1 MAKYTNSGYTG
12 WMLLSVTPTVIS
24 TRLRCRHVPAQTRS
38 SVRCEQT
45 GEEIGDGRSLV
56 MLSATEGE
64 GDLTSELDAFLRLTA
79 GKRVDE
85 DKFNDDIKKKIED
98 LVQSPK
104 WMEAYMTFEDELRA
118 AAREAEL
125 RGEARERTLRTVASM
140 LAADSIDEVQ
150 ACELLGVPFGVGLG
164 HIRRGPSFAR
174 YPAGC

>member
-104 WMEAYMTFEDELRA
+104 WMEAYMTFEDELEAERIWARKEGRDAEADENARLARA
-118 AAREAEL
+118 LQAAGREGELVGAMVDPAARDRLLAEF
-125 RGEARERTLRTVASM
+125 GI
-140 LAADSIDEVQ
+140 AA
-150 ACELLGVPFGVGLG
+150 G
-164 HIRRGPSFAR
+164 
-174 YPAGC
+174 